1 MTTKELYYTTVLF
14 DLQMARYTLTHNGPM
29 RYSRTAR
36 TMVKLLQDYYSDTL
50 DLFMDAETYP
60 ETYKQLD
67 RYMQDI
73 VDWLIEIGMWEPYN
87 R

>member
-1 MTTKELYYTTVLF
+1 MTKKEFYYTTVLF
-14 DLQMARYTLTHNGPM
+14 DLQVARYTLIHNGLM
-29 RYSRTAR
+29 QYSRTAR
-36 TMVKLLQDYYSDTL
+36 TMVKMLKEYYDDTL
-50 DLFMDAETYP
+50 DLFMECDNYP